1 MEPLPAIGFPFFA
14 DSLHASKRLR
24 SLSSSPIS
32 VPPATLLDTTL
43 SLSSNPVASPP
54 PCPPCNGAILEQ
66 CLPRSPCDDNT
77 NVALPFLSMLRGFK
91 PQAQSP
97 PQIPR
102 VLSSSPLR
110 RTNPTLP
117 AVPAAIPA
125 ASPAAIPARCPL
137 PPVEA
142 LRRAVKRSHAAA
154 RLDEEVT
161 SQLRT
166 TFPSDCPLQVPSNAL
181 EVGAAASG
189 LPAVLPCDADVA
201 ERLVK
206 YDRLTS
212 SLRGSLPAANLA
224 QWDAAVGKL
233 RDRVA
238 MKEEFGNDVNG
249 FLLFLH
255 AQLGAQQPS
264 ARKALQLFAA
274 FKQAQRQKQNSGA
287 ALASEAPLPAAAA
300 AVSRRV
306 SAQAPETDDDTASVC
321 SNDPECAE
329 PRDGEAEASQAE
341 SSFLRRD
348 SSASSSVPSASSALG
363 IDVSCPAAVKK
374 MLFELQSAVVQ
385 LERNTS
391 MDSRIKAESLAVLR
405 TAQSHLLSRLAAVV
419 RSV

>member
-1 MEPLPAIGFPFFA
+1 MSMALQFNSPTPDYTHFRAFLPFAPAMEPLPAVGFSLFA
-14 DSLHASKRLR
+14 D
-24 SLSSSPIS
+24 
-32 VPPATLLDTTL
+32 
-43 SLSSNPVASPP
+43 
-54 PCPPCNGAILEQ
+54 
-66 CLPRSPCDDNT
+66 
-77 NVALPFLSMLRGFK
+77 
-91 PQAQSP
+91 
-97 PQIPR
+97 
-102 VLSSSPLR
+102 SPLR
-110 RTNPTLP
+110 RTNPP
-117 AVPAAIPA
+117 VPAAIPA
-125 ASPAAIPARCPL
+125 AAPAAHPARCPL
-137 PPVEA
+137 SPVEA

-212 SLRGSLPAANLA
+212 SLRGSLPPANLA

-274 FKQAQRQKQNSGA
+274 FKQAQRQKQNLGA
-287 ALASEAPLPAAAA
+287 AVASEALPTATAA
-300 AVSRRV
+300 AVISRRV
-306 SAQAPETDDDTASVC
+306 LALSPETDDDTASVC
-321 SNDPECAE
+321 SNDLESAE
-329 PRDGEAEASQAE
+329 LRDSEAEGSQAE

-348 SSASSSVPSASSALG
+348 SSASASVPSASSALG
-363 IDVSCPAAVKK
+363 IDVTCPAAVKK

-385 LERNTS
+385 LERNTA
-391 MDSRIKAESLAVLR
+391 MDTRIKAESLAVLR
-405 TAQSHLLSRLAAVV
+405 TAQGHLLSRLASVV
-419 RSV
+419 HSV